1 MAVAGRP
8 AEPGHGRRSRASRRL
23 PWPSRSAGDVAPP
36 ARAGPLFRPGRLR
49 YNAAMPFPQERP
61 RRLRRSEALRALV
74 RETVLAPD
82 DLVWPLFAVP
92 GRKVR
97 NPVKSMPGVFQL
109 SVDELVAEAQA
120 GFEAGVRSV
129 ILFGV
134 PEHKDP
140 QGSEAWDEQGPV
152 CRAVRALKETLPEL
166 VVMTDVCLCE
176 YTDHGH
182 CGVLKPQKAGGPGQD
197 LTVDNDLS
205 LPLLAREAVAH
216 ARAGA
221 DVVAPSDM
229 MDGRVAAIRRGLDE
243 AGLADV
249 PILSYAAKFAGAFY
263 GPFRDAAD
271 SAPRPGPGVP
281 RDRKGYQM
289 DPANA
294 REALREVALDLAEG
308 ADMVMVKPAV
318 PYLDIVRLVRDRF
331 EVPLAAYH
339 VSGEYAMIKAAG
351 QAGWIDEQRVM
362 LETLGCIRRAG
373 ADLVLTYYAR
383 DAARLLTGGR
393 R

>member
-1 MAVAGRP
+1 
-8 AEPGHGRRSRASRRL
+8 
-23 PWPSRSAGDVAPP
+23 
-36 ARAGPLFRPGRLR
+36 
-49 YNAAMPFPQERP
+49 MPFPQERP

-82 DLVWPLFAVP
+82 DLVWPLFVVP

-109 SVDELVAEAQA
+109 SADELVAEAQA

-129 ILFGV
+129 ILFGI
-134 PEHKDP
+134 PEAKDP
-140 QGSEAWDEQGPV
+140 QGTGAWDEQGPV
-152 CRAVRALKETLPEL
+152 CRAVRALKEKLPGL

-197 LTVDNDLS
+197 LTVDNDLT

-271 SAPRPGPGVP
+271 SAPREGPGVP
-281 RDRKGYQM
+281 KDRQGYQM

-331 EVPLAAYH
+331 DVPVAAYH
-339 VSGEYAMIKAAG
+339 VSGEYAMIKAAA
-351 QAGWIDEQRVM
+351 QAGWIDEHRVM
-362 LETLGCIRRAG
+362 LETLRCIRRAG

>member
-1 MAVAGRP
+1 
-8 AEPGHGRRSRASRRL
+8 
-23 PWPSRSAGDVAPP
+23 
-36 ARAGPLFRPGRLR
+36 
-49 YNAAMPFPQERP
+49 MPFPQERP
-61 RRLRRSEALRALV
+61 RRLRRTEALRSLV
-74 RETVLAPD
+74 RETHLAPD

-92 GRKVR
+92 GQKVR

-109 SVDELVAEAQA
+109 SVDELVAEAEA
-120 GFEAGVRSV
+120 GWESGVRSV
-129 ILFGV
+129 ILFGI
-134 PEHKDP
+134 PEHKDAV
-140 QGSEAWDEQGPV
+140 GSGAWAEDGIIP
-152 CRAVRALKETLPEL
+152 RAVRALKKALPGL
-166 VVMTDVCLCE
+166 VVMTDVCMCE

-182 CGVLKPQKAGGPGQD
+182 CGVLEPAKVGAPGGD
-197 LTVDNDLS
+197 LVVGNDAT

-229 MDGRVAAIRRGLDE
+229 MDGRVAAIRAGLDG
-243 AGLADV
+243 AGFVDV

-263 GPFRDAAD
+263 GPFRDAAE
-271 SAPRPGPGVP
+271 SAPREGPGVP

-294 REALREVALDLAEG
+294 REALREVALDVAEG

-318 PYLDIVRLVRDRF
+318 PYLDIVRAVKERF
-331 EVPLAAYH
+331 PLPVAAYH
-339 VSGEYAMIKAAG
+339 VSGEYAMIKAAA
-351 QAGWIDEQRVM
+351 QMGWIDEPRVV
-362 LETLGCIRRAG
+362 LETMLCCRRAG

-383 DAARLLTGGR
+383 EAAALLTGR

>member
-1 MAVAGRP
+1 
-8 AEPGHGRRSRASRRL
+8 
-23 PWPSRSAGDVAPP
+23 
-36 ARAGPLFRPGRLR
+36 
-49 YNAAMPFPQERP
+49 MPFPQERP
-61 RRLRRSEALRALV
+61 RRLRRTEALRSLV
-74 RETVLAPD
+74 RETHLAPD

-92 GRKVR
+92 GQKVK

-120 GFEAGVRSV
+120 GWAAGVRSV

-134 PEHKDP
+134 PEAKDAV
-140 QGSEAWDEQGPV
+140 GSGAWADDGIIP
-152 CRAVRALKETLPEL
+152 RAVRALKKALPDL
-166 VVMTDVCLCE
+166 VVMTDVCMCE

-182 CGVLKPQKAGGPGQD
+182 CGVLEPAKVGVPGGD
-197 LTVDNDLS
+197 LVVGNDVT
-205 LPLLAREAVAH
+205 LPLLAKEAVAH

-229 MDGRVAAIRRGLDE
+229 MDGRVAAIRAGLDG
-243 AGLADV
+243 AGYLDV

-263 GPFRDAAD
+263 GPFRDAAE
-271 SAPRPGPGVP
+271 SAPREGPGVP
-281 RDRKGYQM
+281 KDRKGYQM

-294 REALREVALDLAEG
+294 REALREVALDVAEG

-318 PYLDIVRLVRDRF
+318 PYLDIVRAVKERF
-331 EVPLAAYH
+331 PLPVAAYH
-339 VSGEYAMIKAAG
+339 VSGEYAMIKAAA
-351 QAGWIDEQRVM
+351 QMGWIDEPRVV
-362 LETLGCIRRAG
+362 LETLLCCRRAG

-383 DAARLLTGGR
+383 DAAALLTGR